1 MRIGIIGPTKLNSLE
16 EINKNA
22 VKIIKGLSKL
32 VAESGNEIVV
42 TPDKGSVSEFFAKEY
57 LNQGG
62 KKVYCI
68 VPLEDKEFGYGWLN
82 LELGENINCKSWRN
96 QPEKLNEETDMLLG
110 LGYAEGVLI
119 EIAYSKWF
127 KPKPVR
133 IIREL
138 VSEKLPEYSVK
149 KINLEY
155 ISYKKFKI

>member
-138 VSEKLPEYSVK
+138 VSEKLPEDSVK